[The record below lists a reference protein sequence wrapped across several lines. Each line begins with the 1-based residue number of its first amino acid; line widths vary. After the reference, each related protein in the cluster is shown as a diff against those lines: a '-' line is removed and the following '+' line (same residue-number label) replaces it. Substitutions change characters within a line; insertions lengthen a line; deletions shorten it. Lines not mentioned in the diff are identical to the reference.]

1 MEESHSLRYLKT
13 KSLHFYLRALLN
25 TVSCEEKALGKQS
38 IVIVIST
45 LKMPDL
51 RIYIHIVNPSSIS
64 LNEQRQACHDFALW
78 EKSFPLHRQ
87 MYHTLKG

>member
-13 KSLHFYLRALLN
+13 KSLHLYFRTLLN

-38 IVIVIST
+38 IIIIIST
-45 LKMPDL
+45 VKMSDLK
-51 RIYIHIVNPSSIS
+51 IYIHIVNPSSIS
-64 LNEQRQACHDFALW
+64 LNEQRQACHGFALW

-87 MYHTLKG
+87 MYHILKG